1 MKKLNSLLKLVST
14 AFLAVS
20 LAACG
25 SGGSDGGGQSAGSGS
40 SAGKS
45 DSAAGTVTIKLA
57 HTGSEAHQ
65 YHIGAELFKKE
76 VEALSNNTIQ
86 VEIFANAQLGNE
98 KDAVE
103 GIMNG
108 TIDMTTVA
116 ADSSLSNVVPEM
128 NVFGIPFLFED
139 AEHVYSVLD
148 GEVGKGLL
156 QKAEEKGM
164 KALGF
169 WEVGFRNMT
178 TKDKPIEK
186 PEDLKGLKMRVQ
198 PAPVWQA
205 FMESLGANPTP
216 VNFNELYSALEQG
229 VVDGQEN
236 PIATLMSM
244 KFYEVQKQVAMTSH
258 TYTPAAVLMSKKKYD
273 SLSDEQKKWVEEA
286 VQKAAQE
293 QRKALADAEAKSLE
307 ELKANGVNITN
318 PDRAAFAEATKD
330 VYKAL
335 SDKVPQELIDS
346 IKAAAK

>member
-1 MKKLNSLLKLVST
+1 MKKLKSWVKVAST
-14 AFLAVS
+14 AFLAAS

-25 SGGSDGGGQSAGSGS
+25 SGNGGGQAAGGSG
-40 SAGKS
+40 G

-57 HTGSEAHQ
+57 HTGSEIHQ

-76 VEALSNNTIQ
+76 VESLSNNSIK
-86 VEIFANAQLGNE
+86 VDIFPNAELGNE

-103 GIMNG
+103 GILNG
-108 TIDMTTVA
+108 TIDMTTLA

-128 NVFGIPFLFED
+128 NVFGVPFLFED
-139 AEHVYSVLD
+139 AEHVYAVLD

-156 QKAEEKGM
+156 QKADEKGM
-164 KALGF
+164 KGLGF

-178 TKDKPIEK
+178 TKDKVIEK
-186 PEDLKGLKMRVQ
+186 PEDLQGLKMRVQ

-293 QRKALADAEAKSLE
+293 QRKVLAEQEATSLE
-307 ELKANGVNITN
+307 TLKEQGVNITN